1 MAKKISA
8 KSKVAKTKRVRRI
21 LVTAALPYANGPI
34 HIGHLLEYIST
45 DIFVRALKLLGEDV
59 IYVCASDTHGTP
71 IEVAAMKKGVLP
83 AQLISDY
90 HKEHFEDFK
99 SFYINFDS
107 FYSTDSPENKK
118 FSDLFFA
125 KLKENGLIYQKVV
138 EQTFCEKCQRFL
150 PDRYVKGKCPKCN
163 APDQYGDVCESC
175 RLTYTTTDLVDPYCV
190 ICGSGPVRKESK
202 QYFFKLSA
210 CSKKLEKWLNGSK
223 NLQPEI
229 KNYVLNW
236 IKEGLKDWCISRDG
250 PYFGFKIP
258 GEVDKYYYVWLDA
271 PIGYIASTENYCKK
285 TKLDVLRDY
294 WQSKN
299 TKIIHFIGKDIIYF
313 HYLFWPAILME
324 VGFNLPEDI
333 IVHGMVTVNGEK
345 MSKSRG
351 NFFTAKDFLNYLE
364 PEHLRFYYASHL
376 NKKIIS
382 DVDINFR
389 EFMDEINNKL
399 VANLSNFCFRVLTFI
414 QNQNNGLVKEVADDK
429 RLKAEVKKKIK
440 LIEGYYREF
449 NLKDAVKEILL
460 IGDIGN
466 RYFQKKEPWK
476 EKDLKRVDKT
486 LGLCLNI
493 VRILGSLI
501 SPVMPVFAANL
512 QKQINVADPSLRDLD
527 FSLKNHRIN
536 KPAMLVKKIEVKDLP
551 VIGGDFP
558 LNLVVAKIIEVR
570 EHPDADKLYI
580 LKLDIGEK
588 LPLQIIA
595 GIRKSYKP
603 SELQNR
609 HIVVLSNLKPVK
621 LRGYD
626 SSGMLLVG
634 RLGDVI
640 KLLEAPNC
648 RAGDKVFVD
657 GMESSKKIISLEEF
671 EQVQLKVRNNKVYYK
686 DRELKI
692 PKGVVFVPI
701 ADGAQVC

>member
-1 MAKKISA
+1 MAEKVRAKQRAA
-8 KSKVAKTKRVRRI
+8 KSVKRI

-34 HIGHLLEYIST
+34 HVGHLLEYIST
-45 DIFVRALKLLGEDV
+45 DIFVRALKLFSEDA
-59 IYVCASDTHGTP
+59 IYICASDMHGTP
-71 IEVAAMKKGVLP
+71 IEVAAMKKGVP
-83 AQLISDY
+83 PTQLINDY
-90 HKEHFEDFK
+90 HREHFEDFK

-125 KLKENGLIYQKVV
+125 KFKEKGLIYQKVV
-138 EQTFCEKCQRFL
+138 EQIFCEKCRRFL

-163 APDQYGDVCESC
+163 ASDQYGDVCESC
-175 RLTYTTTDLVDPYCV
+175 KATYTTTELVDPYCV
-190 ICGSGPVRKESK
+190 ICGSRPVRKESR

-210 CSKKLEKWLNGSK
+210 CSKKLEKWLKGSK

-236 IKEGLKDWCISRDG
+236 IKEGLKDWCVSRDG
-250 PYFGFKIP
+250 PYFGFKIL

-285 TKLDVLRDY
+285 TRLDVLRDY
-294 WQSKN
+294 WQSK
-299 TKIIHFIGKDIIYF
+299 TAKIIHFIGKDIIYF
-313 HYLFWPAILME
+313 HYLFWPAMLME
-324 VGFNLPEDI
+324 AGFNLPDDI

-351 NFFTAKDFLNYLE
+351 NFFTARDFLNYLE

-376 NKKIIS
+376 NKKILS

-414 QNQNNGLVKEVADDK
+414 QNQNNSIIKDVDDDK
-429 RLKAEVKKKIK
+429 KLKAEVKKKVR
-440 LIEGYYREF
+440 LIEKYYREF
-449 NLKDAVKEILL
+449 NLKEVVKEILL

-476 EKDLKRVDKT
+476 EKDRKKVDKT

-493 VRILGSLI
+493 VRIIGTLI
-501 SPVMPVFAANL
+501 SPVMPMFAASL
-512 QKQINVADPSLRDLD
+512 QKQINVRLLWKDIG
-527 FSLKNHRIN
+527 FGLKNHKIG
-536 KPAMLVKKIEVKDLP
+536 KPVMLVKKIEEKNLP

-588 LPLQIIA
+588 QPLQIIA

-609 HIVVLSNLKPVK
+609 HIVIVSNLNPAK

-626 SSGMLLVG
+626 SYGMLLVG
-634 RLGDVI
+634 KLNDHIR
-640 KLLEAPNC
+640 LLEAPNC
-648 RAGDKVFVD
+648 RAGDRIFVD
-657 GMESSKKIISLEEF
+657 GMKSSKKIISLEEF
-671 EQVQLKVRNNKVYYK
+671 EQLQLRVRNNKVYYK
-686 DRELKI
+686 DKELKT
-692 PKGVVFVPI
+692 PKGVVFVAI